1 MKWKGCGWEWLWP
14 NLKYDH
20 DIFIERLRKAMHN
33 LSQDI
38 QSLGQYLNP
47 GSPECDAGVLTT

>member
-1 MKWKGCGWEWLWP
+1 MKWKGCGWKWLWP

-20 DIFIERLRKAMHN
+20 DISMERLRKAMQN
-33 LSQDI
+33 LSQDS

-47 GSPECDAGVLTT
+47 GPPECEAGVLTT